1 MSALFRRRQESQP
14 ARPAPGTP
22 TLGPNVPM
30 GDSTQTM
37 YVTGDARRD
46 TDRIR
51 MLVESLREVSSA
63 SDPDELMVRMV
74 DRALKL
80 VGAERGLLFTLDEH
94 GRPVL
99 SVARG
104 ANGQDLPRN
113 ASFSTKVVETV
124 LAGGKS
130 VCEKIDEGG
139 PFDPSRSMIDLNIR
153 AVMCVPLVS
162 HQERLGVLC
171 VDTRASERM
180 FSRSDL
186 RYFEAFADML
196 AIAWTNRRMLD
207 ERLASARMRQDLDVA
222 RNIQMKILPER
233 PLVRE
238 GYSMCGRVQP
248 AEETGGDYFD
258 FFMTRVA
265 GQEDKLFMAVGDVSG
280 HGIAAALVMSA
291 ARAYLR
297 GYSASSHSPRTIL
310 RRLNRALGQDLGA
323 DMFMSMFL
331 CVLDPHTRQFTYA
344 NAGHTRPVLLHGATH
359 EAEDYRVTGIALGVE
374 PEMDYEERG
383 PYRLEPGDAV
393 VMFSDGLTEL
403 RRGDE
408 LYTRARVIES
418 IKRHAQGSADDLL
431 RGIFD
436 DAAAWAGDTFAPMD
450 DVTVAVLRA
459 DR

>member
-1 MSALFRRRQESQP
+1 
-14 ARPAPGTP
+14 
-22 TLGPNVPM
+22 
-30 GDSTQTM
+30 M

-80 VGAERGLLFTLDEH
+80 VAAERGLLFTLGED

-99 SVARG
+99 RVARG
-104 ANGQDLPRN
+104 SNGQDLPRN
-113 ASFSTKVVETV
+113 AAFSTKVVETV

-162 HQERLGVLC
+162 HEERLGVLC

-196 AIAWTNRRMLD
+196 TMVWTNRRMLE
-207 ERLASARMRQDLDVA
+207 ERLAGERMRNDLSMA
-222 RNIQMKILPER
+222 RSIQAKILPEK

-238 GYSMCGRVQP
+238 GYSMCGRVVP

-258 FFMTRVA
+258 FFLTRVA
-265 GQEDKLFMAVGDVSG
+265 GQQDKLFMAVGDVSG
-280 HGIAAALVMSA
+280 HGIGAALVMSA

-297 GYSASSHSPRTIL
+297 GYSASSHSPGTVL
-310 RRLNRALGQDLGA
+310 RRMNRALGRDLGS

-331 CVLDPHTRQFTYA
+331 CVLDPHTREFHYA
-344 NAGHTRPVLLHGATH
+344 NAGQTRPVLLRGGSLET
-359 EAEDYRVTGIALGVE
+359 EDYRVTGIALGVE

-383 PYRLEPGDAV
+383 PFRLEPGDSV

-408 LYTRARVIES
+408 LYTRGRVIES
-418 IKRHAQGSADDLL
+418 IRRHGKGTADELL
-431 RGIFD
+431 AGVFA
-436 DAAAWAGDTFAPMD
+436 DAETWAGDRFAPMD

>member
-1 MSALFRRRQESQP
+1 MSALFRRRQEPP
-14 ARPAPGTP
+14 AAPPPKLPNLPAP
-22 TLGPNVPM
+22 LA
-30 GDSTQTM
+30 DSTQTIL
-37 YVTGDARRD
+37 VSGNARLD

-63 SDPDELMVRMV
+63 ANPDELLVRMV

-80 VGAERGLLFTLDEH
+80 VGAERGLLFTVEEG

-99 SVARG
+99 RVSRG
-104 ANGQDLPRN
+104 ADGRDLPRDG
-113 ASFSTKVVETV
+113 SFSTKVIETV

-130 VCEKIDEGG
+130 VCEKIDEAG

-153 AVMCVPLVS
+153 AVMCVPLLS
-162 HQERLGVLC
+162 QELRLGVLY
-171 VDTRASERM
+171 VDTRASQRM

-196 AIAWTNRRMLD
+196 AMVWTNRRMLE
-207 ERLASARMRQDLDVA
+207 ERLASERMRQDLNVA
-222 RNIQMKILPER
+222 RSIQMKILPER
-233 PLVRE
+233 PLERE
-238 GYSMCGRVQP
+238 GYSMRGRVVP

-258 FFMTRVA
+258 FFMTRV
-265 GQEDKLFMAVGDVSG
+265 GGSEDKLFMAVGDVSG
-280 HGIAAALVMSA
+280 HGIGAALVMSA

-331 CVLDPHTRQFTYA
+331 CVLDPHTRDFTYA
-344 NAGHTRPVLLHGATH
+344 NAGQTRPVLLRSATL
-359 EAEDYRVTGIALGVE
+359 ETEEYRLPGTALGVA
-374 PEMDYEERG
+374 PGLDYEERG
-383 PYRLEPGDAV
+383 PFRLEPGDSV

-418 IKRHAQGSADDLL
+418 IRRHGRGSADDLL
-431 RGIFD
+431 VGIFA
-436 DAAAWAGDTFAPMD
+436 DAETWAGEHFAPMD

>member
-1 MSALFRRRQESQP
+1 MSALFRRRSEP
-14 ARPAPGTP
+14 PPAPPKLPGVPP
-22 TLGPNVPM
+22 TPM

-80 VGAERGLLFTLDEH
+80 VGAERGLLFTLDPENK
-94 GRPVL
+94 PVL
-99 SVARG
+99 RVARG
-104 ANGQDLPRN
+104 ANGQDLPKN
-113 ASFSTKVVETV
+113 AAFSTKVVETV

-130 VCEKIDEGG
+130 VCEKIDEAG

-162 HQERLGVLC
+162 HEERLGVLC

-196 AIAWTNRRMLD
+196 TIAWTNRRMLE
-207 ERLASARMRQDLDVA
+207 ERLASERMRQDLDVA
-222 RNIQMKILPER
+222 RSIQAKILPER
-233 PLVRE
+233 PLERE
-238 GYSMCGRVQP
+238 GYSMRGRVVP
-248 AEETGGDYFD
+248 AAETGGDYFD
-258 FFMTRVA
+258 FFMTRV
-265 GQEDKLFMAVGDVSG
+265 GGSEDKLFMAVGDVSG
-280 HGIAAALVMSA
+280 HGIGAALVMSA

-310 RRLNRALGQDLGA
+310 RRMNRALGQDLGA

-331 CVLDPHTRQFTYA
+331 CVLDPRTREFTYA
-344 NAGHTRPVLLHGATH
+344 NAGHTRPVLLRGATH
-359 EAEDYRVTGIALGVE
+359 ETEDYRVTGIALGVE

-383 PYRLEPGDAV
+383 PFKLEPGDTV
-393 VMFSDGLTEL
+393 LMFSDGLTEL

-408 LYTRARVIES
+408 LYSRARVIES
-418 IKRHAQGSADDLL
+418 LKRHGRHGADELL
-431 RGIFD
+431 RGVFD
-436 DAAAWAGDTFAPMD
+436 DAESWAGDAFAPMD